1 MVREARLEK
10 QGGEGEIWGRGAVLL
25 LNRKAFF
32 LFLLICIQVEHKQQ
46 ESCGLVMF
54 RHTQLGSQETQEDGV
69 RKFKTWTYLCAF

>member
-10 QGGEGEIWGRGAVLL
+10 QGGEGEIWGQGAVLL

-32 LFLLICIQVEHKQQ
+32 LILLICIQVEHKQQ

-54 RHTQLGSQETQEDGV
+54 RHTQLGSQET
-69 RKFKTWTYLCAF
+69 